1 MALFNAKIGGAS
13 SGAVSGIFGLSLLNN
28 GDTMSDSVTALSIDT
43 YDCTI
48 MVGDKTSLS
57 ASFGGSASSLAY
69 LYIRKD
75 GTCEKGSQSAP
86 YSLPSDVSNYSVL
99 TFRGSSGSTLTLT
112 ATLS

>member
-1 MALFNAKIGGAS
+1 MALINVNHGSAAAGA
-13 SGAVSGIFGLSLLNN
+13 ASGIFGLSLLNN
-28 GDTMSDSVTALSIDT
+28 GDTMQDSCTNLSIGT
-43 YDCTI
+43 YECTI

-57 ASFGGSASSLAY
+57 ASFGGSASSLGY

-86 YSLPSDVSNYSVL
+86 YSLPSDVSNYSAL
-99 TFRGSSGSTLTLT
+99 TFRGASGSTLTLT